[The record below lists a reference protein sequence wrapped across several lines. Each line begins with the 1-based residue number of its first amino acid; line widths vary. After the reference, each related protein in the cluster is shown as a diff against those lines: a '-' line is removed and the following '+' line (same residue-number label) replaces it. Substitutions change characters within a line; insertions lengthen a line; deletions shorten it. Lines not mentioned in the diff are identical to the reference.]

1 MKQAKRISALICLVV
16 LTLSLALPTF
26 AVESQGKVIDLGD
39 GFYMVTTVT
48 QYTTYA
54 NGTMVYGT
62 TSGDYYSGSTQIGT
76 ATLVASFDI
85 SGSTAVA
92 KTAVL
97 SGSGMN
103 GWTFKNGGTKRSG
116 NRATGDVIFTS
127 GSIQK
132 NSTLT
137 LTCSPSGMIS

>member
-1 MKQAKRISALICLVV
+1 MKQMKRSFALICLIA
-16 LTLSLALPTF
+16 LALSLALPAF
-26 AVESQGKVIDLGD
+26 AVEPQGKVIDLGD

-54 NGTMVYGT
+54 NDKMVYGS
-62 TSGDYYSGSTQIGT
+62 TSGDYYSGNTKIGT
-76 ATLVASFDI
+76 ATLAASFDI

-97 SGSGMN
+97 SGTGMN
-103 GWTFKNGGTKRSG
+103 GWTFKNGGTKCSG
-116 NRATGDVIFTS
+116 NRATGNVTFTS
-127 GSIQK
+127 GSTQK

-137 LTCSPSGMIS
+137 LTCSPSGVIS

>member
-1 MKQAKRISALICLVV
+1 MKSIKRISVLLCLITLAFSLSVSVIALG
-16 LTLSLALPTF
+16 
-26 AVESQGKVIDLGD
+26 SQGKVFDLGD
-39 GFYMVTTVT
+39 GFYMVTTVE
-48 QYTTYA
+48 QYTTYREDS
-54 NGTMVYGT
+54 MVYGT
-62 TSGDYYSGSTQIGT
+62 TSADYYSGSTKIGT

-103 GWTFKNGGTKRSG
+103 GWTFKNGGTKCSG
-116 NRATGDVIFTS
+116 NKATGSADFIS
-127 GSIQK
+127 GSVQK

-137 LTCSPSGMIS
+137 LTCSPSGVIS